1 MSEKSTIHFIKNIAI
16 KKFKCF
22 EDFSANEFQRVN
34 LITGKNN
41 VGKTTFMEAC
51 FLMSNIADILKKS
64 LVYGD
69 ETDSEIVKLFLIL
82 QQHRE
87 KQEFNLKWLTEELKL
102 NFENIELEFK
112 NELRVLIRDNNLSV
126 CYFYEMDSIKV
137 NLETKIVTLG
147 TVCCENKNYYMKS
160 FFNLAEFRKHKAYQE
175 LYTKNHLPLFNNYS
189 FNAVSKNID
198 ELINSVD
205 DFKLKNKISNLNNI
219 LLSMFDISEIDVI
232 NATIWLRKN
241 DKILYKLSTF
251 GDGISHFIFIITSI
265 MSSKNSVV
273 YLDEVENGIHYSKL
287 DELWEVI
294 LKTSKE
300 LNVQI
305 FATTHSKECI
315 DSYARVAKKLRD
327 EEVTLI
333 ELGKNEDKIESVV
346 LNYDEIISEV
356 ENGMEVR
363 GW

>member
-1 MSEKSTIHFIKNIAI
+1 LFDIKDIDVIKNKIML
-16 KKFKCF
+16 K
-22 EDFSANEFQRVN
+22 
-34 LITGKNN
+34 TKN
-41 VGKTTFMEAC
+41 
-51 FLMSNIADILKKS
+51 SNFI
-64 LVYGD
+64 
-69 ETDSEIVKLFLIL
+69 
-82 QQHRE
+82 
-87 KQEFNLKWLTEELKL
+87 
-102 NFENIELEFK
+102 
-112 NELRVLIRDNNLSV
+112 NLSEFGDGV
-126 CYFYEMDSIKV
+126 KNFISI
-137 NLETKIVTLG
+137 IVTLLSN
-147 TVCCENKNYYMKS
+147 NK
-160 FFNLAEFRKHKAYQE
+160 
-175 LYTKNHLPLFNNYS
+175 
-189 FNAVSKNID
+189 
-198 ELINSVD
+198 SV
-205 DFKLKNKISNLNNI
+205 I
-219 LLSMFDISEIDVI
+219 
-232 NATIWLRKN
+232 
-241 DKILYKLSTF
+241 
-251 GDGISHFIFIITSI
+251 
-265 MSSKNSVV
+265 